1 MKLYYTVISAF
12 SRKCR
17 ILARELNIIQD
28 IQEIV
33 TTMRSTD
40 SIIMSINPTGK
51 VPALITNEN
60 QLITESYAICN
71 YFEYIADTNINSDN
85 NHDNWKING
94 YETVACQVLESIVYR
109 SIEKKNK
116 PKDFIYK
123 ETTDYEKFKVNRAL
137 DFLEK
142 KAPEYNSNMN
152 RVQITISLA
161 FNTMYKNFPEEN
173 WKENRPLLHS
183 LVETFKQRESFINTE
198 GK

>member
-51 VPALITNEN
+51 VPALNTNEN

-71 YFEYIADTNINSDN
+71 YFENIANTNINSDSN
-85 NHDNWKING
+85 YDNWTING

-116 PKDFIYK
+116 PKNFIY
-123 ETTDYEKFKVNRAL
+123 EATTDYEKFKVNRAL

-142 KAPEYNSNMN
+142 KAPEFNSYIN
-152 RVQITISLA
+152 RVQITICLA
-161 FNTMYKNFPEEN
+161 FNTMYRNFPEEK
-173 WKENRPLLHS
+173 WKENRPLLNS
-183 LVETFKQRESFINTE
+183 LVDTFKQREAFIDTE